1 MITKKILAVMS
12 TAAIMTTVLTGCG
25 DVSES
30 SKGSDAKDKGTATSS
45 VTPLE
50 IFTKQGDML
59 KDIKNSGKVSV
70 TVNVQQDKEA
80 SKMYSWE
87 ELVNSLSKLAAEDS
101 DSTDKII
108 NLTVDAAWKDTS
120 AKFDFSVA
128 GSKVFTII
136 MTDLADNNGALA
148 GTMYIDASGMP
159 VTGTSLEQTSEAFKN
174 PIRVDLSELNDVIS
188 GVSSTDDVIAYTD
201 GMNNVWSE
209 FLTDFTDVI
218 NKGVV
223 NADTIEYTLDTTMTD
238 DIATIKA
245 SLEKFVGS
253 DAVTSWASNVG
264 LDLNSM
270 LSSIA
275 SDSTADS
282 SSVDK
287 ASEDT
292 KLLYKLKFSD
302 DALDQIHT
310 FKVEG
315 INKESN
321 EWISLTLGI
330 GISANSEDITAPE
343 NAVEFEDVFGSSLS
357 DVIRANMPTSTSTV
371 ISDTPDFK

>member
-12 TAAIMTTVLTGCG
+12 TAAIMTTVFTGCG
-25 DVSES
+25 DVSKS
-30 SKGSDAKDKGTATSS
+30 SKGNDAKDKGTATSS

-59 KDIKNSGKVSV
+59 KDIKNSGKVSI

-87 ELVNSLSKLAAEDS
+87 ELVNSLSKLTAEDS
-101 DSTDKII
+101 EDTDKIT

-159 VTGTSLEQTSEAFKN
+159 VTGTSLEQTSEVFKN
-174 PIRVDLSELNDVIS
+174 PIRVDLNELNDVIS

-223 NADTIEYTLDTTMTD
+223 NADTIEYTLDPTMTD

-245 SLEKFVGS
+245 SLKKFVGS

-270 LSSIA
+270 LSSIT

-315 INKESN
+315 IDKESN

-330 GISANSEDITAPE
+330 GISANSEDIMAPE

>member
-30 SKGSDAKDKGTATSS
+30 SKGNDAKDKGTATSS

-70 TVNVQQDKEA
+70 TVNVQPDKEA

-101 DSTDKII
+101 EDTDKII
-108 NLTVDAAWKDTS
+108 NLTVDTAWKDTS

-159 VTGTSLEQTSEAFKN
+159 VTGTSLEQASEAFKN

-223 NADTIEYTLDTTMTD
+223 NADTIEYTLDPTMTD

-270 LSSIA
+270 LSSIT

-292 KLLYKLKFSD
+292 KLSYKLKFSD

-315 INKESN
+315 TDKESN

-330 GISANSEDITAPE
+330 GISANSEDIMAPE

>member
-12 TAAIMTTVLTGCG
+12 TAAIMTTVLTGCV

-50 IFTKQGDML
+50 IFTKQGDIL

-70 TVNVQQDKEA
+70 TVNVQPDKEA

-101 DSTDKII
+101 EDTDKII

-159 VTGTSLEQTSEAFKN
+159 VTGTSLEQASEAFKN

-188 GVSSTDDVIAYTD
+188 DVNSADDVIAYTD

-223 NADTIEYTLDTTMTD
+223 NADTIEYTLDPTMTD

-270 LSSIA
+270 LSSIT

-292 KLLYKLKFSD
+292 KLSYKLKFSD

-315 INKESN
+315 TDKESN